1 MNHVAFRTKINSSGL
16 VSKTG
21 TEIEEE
27 LNLGGLAMH
36 QMNRLLRF
44 DSHLFQRPCQPA
56 SCWPD
61 HNPAWSELDHRISIV
76 PLPRL

>member
-1 MNHVAFRTKINSSGL
+1 MRSYYHQQLDWQAAVINLMNHVAFRTKINSSGL

-27 LNLGGLAMH
+27 LNLDGLAMH

-44 DSHLFQRPCQPA
+44 DSHLF
-56 SCWPD
+56 
-61 HNPAWSELDHRISIV
+61 
-76 PLPRL
+76 

>member
-27 LNLGGLAMH
+27 LNLDGLAMH

-44 DSHLFQRPCQPA
+44 DSHLF
-56 SCWPD
+56 
-61 HNPAWSELDHRISIV
+61 
-76 PLPRL
+76 